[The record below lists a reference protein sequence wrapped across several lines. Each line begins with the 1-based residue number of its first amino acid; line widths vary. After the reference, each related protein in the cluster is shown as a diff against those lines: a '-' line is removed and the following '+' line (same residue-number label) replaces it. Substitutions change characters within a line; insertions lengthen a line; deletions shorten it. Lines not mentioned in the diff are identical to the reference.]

1 MSTRLHQAQ
10 SHAILRS
17 WQNGANDVNHH
28 TDFVL
33 PMFIV
38 NDDDAVEAIDA
49 MPGVN
54 RYGCNKA
61 IEYLEPLVRAH
72 GLRAVLLFPVIGGID
87 ITENGSKSALDI
99 DDDDEDDEDE
109 EIITSTASSSAP
121 QSSSGSSNS
130 SDDDGVGDRQ
140 TNVLPKRLIPRRA
153 VLPEGHI
160 PVRLLTSEDPT
171 QSSPTNSQNPFL
183 NQNEEE
189 EDHLLGDT
197 SDRVQGEG
205 GPKNISSTLHPNLLK
220 RLNLGMKP
228 NALEVKR
235 IKNLALTD
243 ENNPVLRL
251 IPRLIEKFPELLV
264 ICDVCLCTFTST
276 GHCCLFN
283 DIGKITSQA
292 ILEFN
297 DKTNLNRIL
306 PENNGI
312 FHNQRIANE
321 ATCQYLALLSVEY
334 ATRGCHVIAPSDMMD
349 GRVGKIRKRLDD
361 NRFNQVPIL
370 SYSAKFASAFYG
382 PFRQAANSAPS
393 FGDRKA
399 YQLPPGSR
407 NLAMRA
413 IERDISEGASMV
425 MVKPAGH
432 YLDVVRDIRETHPF
446 VPIAVYQVS
455 GEYSMLQMAHKAD
468 IIDLKL
474 AVNEM
479 LTSFRRAGATLIIT
493 YFTPEILR
501 GEL

>member
-1 MSTRLHQAQ
+1 MGTRLHQAQ
-10 SHAILRS
+10 SHAILRA
-17 WQNGANDVNHH
+17 WQSRGNDINHH

-33 PMFIV
+33 PMFIIN
-38 NDDDAVEAIDA
+38 NDDATEAIDA

-61 IEYLEPLVRAH
+61 IEYLEPLVSTY
-72 GLRAVLLFPVIGGID
+72 GLRAILLFPVIGD
-87 ITENGSKSALDI
+87 SSVTKNGPKSALDI
-99 DDDDEDDEDE
+99 GDDDEDDEDE
-109 EIITSTASSSAP
+109 EIISSTASSSAP
-121 QSSSGSSNS
+121 QSSSASSSS
-130 SDDDGVGDRQ
+130 SDEDDGQ
-140 TNVLPKRLIPRRA
+140 LNVLPKRLIPRRA

-160 PVRLLTSEDPT
+160 PARLLTPEDT
-171 QSSPTNSQNPFL
+171 AQSSATNSQNPFL

-197 SDRVQGEG
+197 SDRVQEEG
-205 GPKNISSTLHPNLLK
+205 GPTNVSSAVHPNIVK
-220 RLNLGMKP
+220 QLNFAMKP
-228 NALEVKR
+228 KASEVKR
-235 IKNLALTD
+235 IKNLALND
-243 ENNPVLRL
+243 KNNPVLRIL
-251 IPRLIEKFPELLV
+251 PRLVEKFPELLI

-276 GHCCLFN
+276 GHCCLFE
-283 DIGKITSQA
+283 DIDKIRSQT

-297 DKTNLNRIL
+297 DTANLNRIL
-306 PENNGI
+306 PGNRSS
-312 FHNQRIANE
+312 FHNHRIANE

-334 ATRGCHVIAPSDMMD
+334 AARGCHVIAPSDMMD
-349 GRVGKIRKRLDD
+349 GRVGKIRKMLDD
-361 NRFNQVPIL
+361 NRFSQVPIL
-370 SYSAKFASAFYG
+370 SYSSKFASAFYG

-407 NLAMRA
+407 DLAMKA
-413 IERDISEGASMV
+413 VERDISEGASMV

-432 YLDVVRDIRETHPF
+432 YLDIVRDIREMHPF
-446 VPIAVYQVS
+446 VPIAVYHVS
-455 GEYSMLQMAHKAD
+455 GEYSMLRMAHKANVV
-468 IIDLKL
+468 DLKS